1 MLRKVLV
8 ALASAL
14 IFCLVLAWANY
25 TPAGER
31 EEGVYHWSYGSLVA
45 IYLIYAL
52 PVYLLGGI
60 PFAYLIEFAER
71 KTGWK
76 HPLAVYLFRF
86 FAYALAGCFVMG
98 LFVVVVSNGR
108 SLSNAFASGGLLL
121 LGGGAALLY
130 GHVLL
135 FSFWLVKRRKE
146 WG

>member
-14 IFCLVLAWANY
+14 ILCLVLAWSTY

-31 EEGVYHWSYGSLVA
+31 EEGVYHWSYGSLVV

-76 HPLAVYLFRF
+76 HPLAVYFFRF
-86 FAYALAGCFVMG
+86 FAYALAGYIVLG
-98 LFVVVVSNGR
+98 LLV
-108 SLSNAFASGGLLL
+108 LSNEGSLRDAFASYGLLL
-121 LGGGAALLY
+121 LGGSAALLY

-135 FSFWLVKRRKE
+135 FSFWLVKGRKD
-146 WG
+146 W